1 MAQREP
7 SAAQALYGHLPS
19 ASREP
24 AQQRRQPTVADAMWP
39 SLSRSAKA
47 AEAEQK
53 RWDEWR
59 EQRRQSL
66 LRGLRELNAKMRE
79 GR

>member
-19 ASREP
+19 GERPEV
-24 AQQRRQPTVADAMWP
+24 QQRSKPSLAASMWP
-39 SLSRSAKA
+39 SQTP
-47 AEAEQK
+47 EQK
-53 RWDEWR
+53 RWDQWR
-59 EQRRQSL
+59 EERRQSL

-79 GR
+79 R

>member
-7 SAAQALYGHLPS
+7 SAAEALFPHLP
-19 ASREP
+19 RGTP
-24 AQQRRQPTVADAMWP
+24 DVVQQRTPNVADAMWP

-47 AEAEQK
+47 AEA
-53 RWDEWR
+53 WR